1 LDRGRDRGAV
11 EPDWDQPHAASDA
24 PDHGRVQFLADPG
37 LGRRRLRDHN
47 DDGLDSVEAFL
58 EQFPDEAVARPDLP
72 DVQPRRDAHLREL
85 ARQRLDEV
93 FLVLAGVREEGP
105 HG

>member
-1 LDRGRDRGAV
+1 MT
-11 EPDWDQPHAASDA
+11 ASTVSR
-24 PDHGRVQFLADPG
+24 PSS
-37 LGRRRLRDHN
+37 N
-47 DDGLDSVEAFL
+47 S
-58 EQFPDEAVARPDLP
+58 FPDEAVARPDLP

-93 FLVLAGVREEGP
+93 FLVLTGVREEGP